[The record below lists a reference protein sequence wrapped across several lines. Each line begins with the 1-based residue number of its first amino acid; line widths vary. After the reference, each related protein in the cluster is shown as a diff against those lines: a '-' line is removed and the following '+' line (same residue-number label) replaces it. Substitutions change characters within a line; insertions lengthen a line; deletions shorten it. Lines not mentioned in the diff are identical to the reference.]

1 MKFGKGSEAYNGREM
16 VVLAYDKQKF
26 EKDNFVTHYLD
37 VQINA
42 DALRPD
48 EDARNLHLE
57 TRTQTGKDG
66 VSRISNGAPYAQK
79 QMDAIIQTAGDKHQ
93 PIFDKEGNE
102 IGTAYLVKGS
112 IFLSKD
118 KNGVKHAVLNTT
130 KLEPSALEMPENVR
144 EAQFNA
150 MAEAKVKAETEVAKE
165 EAPAKGTKSKAK
177 KAEAETAKEADE
189 LGL

>member
-42 DALRPD
+42 EALRPD

-66 VSRISNGAPYAQK
+66 VARISNGAPYAQK
-79 QMDAIIQTAGDKHQ
+79 QMDAIIQTAGDNHQ
-93 PIFDKEGNE
+93 AILDKEGNE

-130 KLEPSALEMPENVR
+130 KLEPSALTMPENVR
-144 EAQFNA
+144 EAQYNA
-150 MAEAKVKAETEVAKE
+150 MAEAKAKAEVEVAKE
-165 EAPAKGTKSKAK
+165 EAPKKGSKAK
-177 KAEAETAKEADE
+177 KAEAEVAKEADE